1 VKPIVA
7 KHLDTVKIHIND
19 LVDNI
24 NSSIRLFADD
34 TTLFL
39 SVNHGTTREQAE
51 VHSSA
56 AADQLNSDLNSI
68 KQWAD
73 RWLVNFNPGKTK
85 AMAISNRTFEH
96 PPLFFDNI
104 QLSDISEHKH
114 LGITLTSNLSWSAH
128 INNIINNA
136 SKVCQVLRRLK
147 FIIDRKSLETIYMTF
162 IRPKLEYACQIWDD
176 CTNEDKAALEKVQ
189 LNAARIVTGAKK
201 GTSHELLR
209 HELQWPT
216 LAERRSRSKLIQ
228 MHKMVNNTAPSYLT
242 SLLPEKVDTRYNLR
256 HEVNGCYRQFKFRL
270 EKFKG
275 SLLPDLIRKWNALD
289 PNSKLITD
297 IKEFK
302 KKITHN
308 ISSNPLFYFGD
319 RKANIIHSQLRMHC
333 SNLRHHLYELHVI
346 DDPVC
351 LCGLDVE
358 DTKHYFM
365 NCPLYNTN
373 RTSLINTINAL
384 SNFSVD
390 VILYGDD
397 NIDIELNCIIFAAVH
412 DFILESERFN

>member
-1 VKPIVA
+1 
-7 KHLDTVKIHIND
+7 
-19 LVDNI
+19 
-24 NSSIRLFADD
+24 
-34 TTLFL
+34 
-39 SVNHGTTREQAE
+39 
-51 VHSSA
+51 
-56 AADQLNSDLNSI
+56 
-68 KQWAD
+68 
-73 RWLVNFNPGKTK
+73 
-85 AMAISNRTFEH
+85 
-96 PPLFFDNI
+96 
-104 QLSDISEHKH
+104 
-114 LGITLTSNLSWSAH
+114 
-128 INNIINNA
+128 
-136 SKVCQVLRRLK
+136 
-147 FIIDRKSLETIYMTF
+147 
-162 IRPKLEYACQIWDD
+162 
-176 CTNEDKAALEKVQ
+176 
-189 LNAARIVTGAKK
+189 
-201 GTSHELLR
+201 
-209 HELQWPT
+209 
-216 LAERRSRSKLIQ
+216 
-228 MHKMVNNTAPSYLT
+228 
-242 SLLPEKVDTRYNLR
+242 
-256 HEVNGCYRQFKFRL
+256 
-270 EKFKG
+270 
-275 SLLPDLIRKWNALD
+275 LLPDLIRKWNALD